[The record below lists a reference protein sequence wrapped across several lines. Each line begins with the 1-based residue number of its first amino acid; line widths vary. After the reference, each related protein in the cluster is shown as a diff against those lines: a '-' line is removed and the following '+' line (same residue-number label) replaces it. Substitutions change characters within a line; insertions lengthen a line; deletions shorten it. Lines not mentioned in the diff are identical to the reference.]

1 MIDINKIK
9 KMTLKQLKDSKYYKN
24 LPNNINKSKMKK
36 NEIIKAIDKHFNTK
50 TKVIVKKN
58 GDDNLNIIIKKLKN
72 NEYSEKQIKTLM
84 KKYHIPEKN
93 QYHNIRSIV
102 YQSLRLKKLNK
113 K

>member
-9 KMTLKQLKDSKYYKN
+9 KMSLKDLKQSKYYKN
-24 LPNNINKSKMKK
+24 LPNNINKSKKKK
-36 NEIIKAIDKHFNTK
+36 NELIKAIDKYFNTK

-58 GDDNLNIIIKKLKN
+58 DNDNLNIIIKKLRN
-72 NEYSEKQIKTLM
+72 DEYNERQIKTLM